1 MAGGQG
7 EAAEFAA
14 LLREL
19 KERSG
24 HSYGY
29 LAKRCHLGTSTLHRY
44 CHAVAVPGDYAPV
57 ERLARL
63 CGATTDELAGLHR
76 RWLAA
81 EAAKTAATAASA
93 TPRDQPPAGESAAE
107 ARAPEGPAQEQRT
120 RQQSTRTEPAP
131 EVPRPDDTAP
141 TPGPAPP
148 AGTGPGSA
156 PLAKP
161 APSDAG
167 TVPSDD
173 PVPEESSR
181 PGDGVPAGAPGG
193 VPGDVAVAGQP
204 ATASVTR
211 AARVRGAL
219 RRRRVPV
226 AVAVALAVLVAA
238 VLVAVGRGAGPGEAE
253 QAAPG
258 AAAEPGS
265 EPRRKGAGG
274 PSGAAAPDGRGASTE
289 PSDGGAAGSGA
300 PEPSPSGTGDR
311 GGRQDGGTAQG
322 PGSPA
327 PLTVTTRSHVWQAHC
342 DHRYLVD
349 PGATAPEDVP
359 APPVEQ
365 DAPAWATELDAVH
378 AGRTNVEVT
387 VQGVGDT
394 AVVLQDLHVRV
405 VERRTPLPWT
415 SYAMEHG
422 CGGALTPA
430 RFTVNLDAG
439 RPVAVPEDGYLTD
452 TDGTGHVLT
461 AERMPF
467 RVSAGEP
474 QVLRIEAS
482 AVRCDCDWYLELA
495 WSAGGRSG
503 TLRIDDNGRPFRT
516 SGAEGRPELFYWPE
530 NGWGPLEG

>member
-7 EAAEFAA
+7 EAAGFAA

-24 HSYGY
+24 HSYGF

-44 CHAVAVPGDYAPV
+44 CHGVAVPGDYAPV

-63 CGATTDELAGLHR
+63 CGATTDELAELHR
-76 RWLAA
+76 RWLVAH
-81 EAAKTAATAASA
+81 AAKTAATAAA
-93 TPRDQPPAGESAAE
+93 AALRNPPPPEEPTA
-107 ARAPEGPAQEQRT
+107 EGPAAPGPD
-120 RQQSTRTEPAP
+120 EP
-131 EVPRPDDTAP
+131 EP
-141 TPGPAPP
+141 TPGPAPASGTAP
-148 AGTGPGSA
+148 APGTGPGAA
-156 PLAKP
+156 PPAKP
-161 APSDAG
+161 APAQAE
-167 TVPSDD
+167 TVPSDG
-173 PVPEESSR
+173 PVPEEGR
-181 PGDGVPAGAPGG
+181 PSTGVPAGAPGWPPGG
-193 VPGDVAVAGQP
+193 VSAPVAGP
-204 ATASVTR
+204 TGAASVTR

-219 RRRRVPV
+219 RRRPVPV
-226 AVAVALAVLVAA
+226 AVAVALAVLMAA
-238 VLVAVGRGAGPGEAE
+238 VLVAVGRGVEPGGSE

-258 AAAEPGS
+258 ASADPGPEPG
-265 EPRRKGAGG
+265 PKGGG
-274 PSGAAAPDGRGASTE
+274 PSGAMEPDGRGASAE
-289 PSDGGAAGSGA
+289 PSDGGATDSGA
-300 PEPSPSGTGDR
+300 PEPSPSGAGDR
-311 GGRQDGGTAQG
+311 GARQDGGTAQG
-322 PGSPA
+322 PGSPV
-327 PLTVTTRSHVWQAHC
+327 PLTITTRSHVWQAHC

-349 PGATAPEDVP
+349 PGVTGPEDVP

-365 DAPAWATELDAVH
+365 DAPAWAGKLDAVH

-394 AVVLQDLHVRV
+394 AVVLQDLHVRM

-430 RFTVNLDAG
+430 RFTVNLDAE
-439 RPVAVPEDGYLTD
+439 RPVAVPEDGLLIEGGSTE
-452 TDGTGHVLT
+452 HVLPVP
-461 AERMPF
+461 RMPF

-516 SGAEGRPELFYWPE
+516 SGAEGRPELFHWPE
-530 NGWGPLEG
+530 KGWRPLEG